1 MKKILALVLAVL
13 MVATT
18 CVAMVTV
25 SAADTTPVKIY
36 DGDALTATGR
46 AYCVGG
52 TYSYKLG
59 LTRYTWFPQGGP
71 IDPQFTLHD
80 ASWGALTVAPYLV
93 IKYKTT
99 TAGLTGGAF
108 IGNGTIGQSFITW
121 NYSNS
126 TGEWDTVMLYLPDL
140 EPMEDY
146 YDLSNNQITHF
157 RWEVVENANDFP
169 DGSLD
174 VEYVAFFETEEDAQN
189 FKHENK
195 PADPDTAVGGSYLTF
210 DFSTVTDPST
220 VLRVEGHTG
229 TYGNQMS
236 ASLVD
241 GALRIT
247 ATGNDPYVVLLNNG
261 SEELGLSGKKAHYIL
276 VKYKATSTVETPV
289 INFFSNVPGIAGWGG
304 AGSYTNTNDQ
314 DVLTADGNWHYI
326 MVDATNAWGNHDS
339 MLNAFRLDALD
350 NANAGDTIDIASIKF
365 FTTSDWVSEYIA
377 GIAATD
383 AAAKE
388 MGLAYGWITEEEDT
402 ETETEPPA
410 PAISF
415 GDLNQDGKL
424 NSKDLTRMKKLL
436 AGDSSFEC
444 PEADMNED
452 GKYNSKD
459 LTRLKKALAGA

>member
-13 MVATT
+13 MIATT
-18 CVAMVTV
+18 GVAMITV

-174 VEYVAFFETEEDAQN
+174 VEYVAFFETEEDALN

-195 PADPDTAVGGSYLTF
+195 PVDPDTAVGGSYKTY
-210 DFSTVTDPST
+210 DFTTATDLPSMM
-220 VLRVEGHTG
+220 GQ
-229 TYGNQMS
+229 YYDMS
-236 ASLVD
+236 AALVD

-247 ATGNDPYVVLLNNG
+247 ANGSDPYAKLLTNG
-261 SEELGLSGKKAHYIL
+261 TDTLGVSGIQARYIL
-276 VKYKATSTVETPV
+276 VKYKTSTTVANPQ
-289 INFFSNVPGIAGWGG
+289 IKFFSNVPGVAGWGG
-304 AGSYTNTNDQ
+304 PGSYTNGDN
-314 DVLTADGNWHYI
+314 LTADGNWHYV
-326 MVDATNAWGNHDS
+326 MVDASNAWGLHNVTLD
-339 MLNAFRLDALD
+339 AFRIDALD
-350 NANAGDTIDIASIKF
+350 AANAGDTIDIASIKF
-365 FTTSDWVSEYIA
+365 FTTSDWVGEYIA
-377 GIAATD
+377 DIADTD

-388 MGLAYGWITEEEDT
+388 MGLAYGWITEEED
-402 ETETEPPA
+402 TETEPPA

-436 AGDSSFEC
+436 AGDSSYAC